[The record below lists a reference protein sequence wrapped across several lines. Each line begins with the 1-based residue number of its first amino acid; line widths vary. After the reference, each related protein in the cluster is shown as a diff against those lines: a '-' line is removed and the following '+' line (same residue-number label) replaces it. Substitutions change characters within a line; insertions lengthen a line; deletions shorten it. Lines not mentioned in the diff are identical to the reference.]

1 VSWLPRLRPGSEFW
15 LLAHEFRLFSY
26 ELGTLVR
33 HGFRQRPG
41 KRGFPASLAILLAL
55 VYLALHAVAWSFLR
69 GIPDLE
75 AIGSRFLLHNA
86 GLWMVSVFALL
97 VSAAMVRC
105 VRVLYERG
113 DIEVLLCSPLPART
127 VLASRLGGVAL
138 GTVALALFTLGPFAN
153 MGCAM
158 GHPRYLAIY
167 PALICTAG
175 IAAALAMLLT
185 LTLARRIGVKATA
198 IVAQVPAALG
208 SITIY
213 LAPQL
218 WAHAPSELRT
228 RALGMLEPGAL
239 LGPASPL
246 WYPVK
251 AMLGAPLP
259 LLAFL
264 LTGVAIFQ
272 LASSGLE
279 GAFVRAMQQARGGGS
294 ESLAR
299 NADTGNVPAAPL
311 RLRYRPGVW
320 RNIVRKEWLLIVR
333 DRSQLSKIGTSLA
346 WLLLAMGASLARS
359 YPPALLAAAIVF
371 FGASLAGVLARVTV
385 SGEEAPD
392 LLGTAPVA
400 EQLVRRAKLLAAT
413 APVLLLMLP
422 FLGWTAWA
430 DGLLALAAA
439 AALLAATACAAH
451 INRQRYKPL
460 QRSRLDGP
468 PPRPLAAVLVE
479 TVSNSAWALT
489 VLLVPPALKA
499 LAAAAAAIFHAT
511 VAIGT
516 ALEQVPG
523 ELF

>member
-1 VSWLPRLRPGSEFW
+1 MSWLPRFRPGGELW

-33 HGFRQRPG
+33 HGFRQQPG
-41 KRGFPASLAILLAL
+41 KRGFPLSLAALLLL
-55 VYLALHAVAWSFLR
+55 VYLVLHGVAWSFLSQV
-69 GIPDLE
+69 PDLN
-75 AIGSRFLLHNA
+75 AIGSGALLHNA

-158 GHPRYLAIY
+158 GYPRYLAIY
-167 PALICTAG
+167 PTLICTAA

-208 SITIY
+208 SITLY

-218 WAHAPSELRT
+218 WAHTPLALRA
-228 RALGMLEPGAL
+228 RVLSQFEPGAS

-264 LTGVAIFQ
+264 LAGVAIFQ
-272 LASSGLE
+272 LAAIGLE
-279 GAFVRAMQQARGGGS
+279 GAFVRAMQQARGSGQK
-294 ESLAR
+294 
-299 NADTGNVPAAPL
+299 TGTSSVLPL

-320 RNIVRKEWLLIVR
+320 RNILRKEWLLIVR

-346 WLLLAMGASLARS
+346 WLLLTMGASLARS
-359 YPPALLAAAIVF
+359 YPPDLLAAAIVF

-400 EQLVRRAKLLAAT
+400 EELVRRAKLLAAA
-413 APVLLLMLP
+413 APVLLMMLP
-422 FLGWTAWA
+422 FLAWTAWA
-430 DGLLALAAA
+430 DALLALATA
-439 AALLAATACAAH
+439 AALLAATVCAAH
-451 INRQRYKPL
+451 INRQRYKPM
-460 QRSRLDGP
+460 QRARLDGP
-468 PPRPLAAVLVE
+468 PPRPLAAVVVE

-489 VLLVPPALKA
+489 VLLAPPALRA
-499 LAAAAAAIFHAT
+499 LASAVAAILHGLDAVGAALHHA
-511 VAIGT
+511 
-516 ALEQVPG
+516 PG